1 MRRRDFVTLLG
12 GAAAGSSLLWP
23 LVARAQQ
30 PDRMRRIGVFV
41 PSVES
46 NQDYQA
52 RMAAFRESLQKL
64 GWSESRNV
72 RFDYCWAG
80 ADPVRMRAYA
90 AELVSLA
97 PDVILSI
104 SNQATAILSQQTH
117 TISIVFLANDP
128 LGTGLITSMAHPGG
142 NMTGFIP
149 FEAALG
155 GKWLQL
161 LKEVTPSLARVA
173 VLYTPAG
180 AGSLKMLR
188 TIEDLSPSLGVETI
202 SVPAR
207 EPAEIE
213 RVIGAFSREANG
225 GLIVLTG
232 PSTTANRELI
242 IALAARH
249 RLPAI
254 YPNRESVAN
263 GGLIFYGADLVDLT
277 RQAGSYVDRILRG
290 EKPGD
295 LPVQAPTKFELIVNL
310 KTAKALGLNIPES
323 FLLRAD
329 ELIE

>member
-23 LVARAQQ
+23 PVARAQQ
-30 PDRMRRIGVFV
+30 PDRIRRIGVFV
-41 PSVES
+41 PSLEG

-52 RMAAFRESLQKL
+52 RMAAFRQSLQKL
-64 GWSESRNV
+64 GWADGRNV
-72 RFDYCWAG
+72 RFDYRWAG
-80 ADPVRMRAYA
+80 ADPERMRAYA

-104 SNQATAILSQQTH
+104 SNQATAILSQHTR

-128 LGTGLITSMAHPGG
+128 LETGLITSMAHPGG
-142 NMTGFIP
+142 NITGFTP
-149 FEAALG
+149 YETAMG

-161 LKEVTPSLARVA
+161 LKELTPRLARVA
-173 VLYTPAG
+173 ALYTPG
-180 AGSLKMLR
+180 GPGSLAMLR
-188 TIEDLSPSLGVETI
+188 TVEEIAPSLGVATT

-207 EPAEIE
+207 DPAEIA
-213 RVIGAFSREANG
+213 RAIDALSREANG
-225 GLIVLTG
+225 GLVVLTG
-232 PSTTANRELI
+232 PGTTANRALI

-254 YPNRESVAN
+254 YPNRQSVAN
-263 GGLIFYGADLVDLT
+263 GGLISYAADLVDQV
-277 RQAGSYVDRILRG
+277 RQAGSYVDRILKG

-295 LPVQAPTKFELIVNL
+295 LPVQVPTKFKLVVNL

-329 ELIE
+329 EVIE

>member
-1 MRRRDFVTLLG
+1 MRRREFIVLLG
-12 GAAAGSSLLWP
+12 GTAATWP

-30 PDRMRRIGVFV
+30 PDRMRRIGVLV

-46 NQDYQA
+46 NKDYQA

-64 GWSESRNV
+64 GWSEGRNV
-72 RFDYCWAG
+72 RFDYRWAG
-80 ADPVRMRAYA
+80 ADPERMRAYA

-104 SNQATAILSQQTH
+104 SNQTTAILSQQTR
-117 TISIVFLANDP
+117 TIPIVFVANDP
-128 LGTGLITSMAHPGG
+128 VETGLITSTAHPGG
-142 NMTGFIP
+142 NITGFTP
-149 FEAALG
+149 FEVAMG

-161 LKEVTPSLARVA
+161 LKEVTPRLARVA
-173 VLYTPAG
+173 VLYTPGG
-180 AGSLKMLR
+180 AGSLAMLR
-188 TIEDLSPSLGVETI
+188 TIEDVAPSLGIETT

-207 EPAEIE
+207 DPAEIE
-213 RVIGAFSREANG
+213 RAIGAFSREANG

-242 IALAARH
+242 IALAARR

-254 YPNRESVAN
+254 YPDRQAVAN
-263 GGLIFYGADLVDLT
+263 GGLISYAADLVDQV
-277 RQAGSYVDRILRG
+277 RQAGSYVDRILKG

-295 LPVQAPTKFELIVNL
+295 LPVQVPTKFGLIVNL

>member
-30 PDRMRRIGVFV
+30 PDRMRRIGVLV
-41 PSVES
+41 PSVENS
-46 NQDYQA
+46 HDYQA

-64 GWSESRNV
+64 GWSEGRNV
-72 RFDYCWAG
+72 RFDYRWAG
-80 ADPVRMRAYA
+80 ADPERMRAYA
-90 AELVSLA
+90 AELVSLT

-104 SNQATAILSQQTH
+104 SNQATAILSEHTR
-117 TISIVFLANDP
+117 TISIVFVANDP
-128 LGTGLITSMAHPGG
+128 VQTGLITSTAHPGG
-142 NMTGFIP
+142 NITGFTP
-149 FEAALG
+149 YEAAMG

-161 LKEVTPSLARVA
+161 LKEVTPRLAHVA
-173 VLYTPAG
+173 VLYTPG
-180 AGSLKMLR
+180 GPGSLAMLR
-188 TIEDLSPSLGVETI
+188 TIEEVSPSLGVEKT

-207 EPAEIE
+207 DPAEIE
-213 RVIGAFSREANG
+213 RAIGAFSREASG
-225 GLIVLTG
+225 GLVILTG
-232 PSTTANRELI
+232 PGTTANRALI

-254 YPNRESVAN
+254 YPNRESVAD
-263 GGLIFYGADLVDLT
+263 GGLISYAADLVDQV

-295 LPVQAPTKFELIVNL
+295 LPVQVPIKFDLVVNL

-329 ELIE
+329 EVIE

>member
-12 GAAAGSSLLWP
+12 GAMAGSSLLWP

-30 PDRMRRIGVFV
+30 PERMRRIGVLAT
-41 PSVES
+41 SVEGP
-46 NQDYQA
+46 DLLP
-52 RMAAFRESLQKL
+52 RMAAFRQSLLKL
-64 GWSESRNV
+64 GWSEGLNV
-72 RFDYCWAG
+72 RFDYRSTG
-80 ADPVRMRAYA
+80 ADPERMRAYA

-104 SNQATAILSQQTH
+104 SNQETAILSQQTR

-128 LGTGLITSMAHPGG
+128 LETGLITSMAHPGG
-142 NMTGFIP
+142 NMTGFTP
-149 FEAALG
+149 FEVAMS

-161 LKEVTPSLARVA
+161 LKEVTPGLARVA
-173 VLYTPAG
+173 VLYTPGG
-180 AGSLKMLR
+180 AGSLAMLR
-188 TIEDLSPSLGVETI
+188 TIEDVSPSLGVETT

-207 EPAEIE
+207 DPAEIE
-213 RVIGAFSREANG
+213 RVIDAFSHEANG

-254 YPNRESVAN
+254 YPDRESVAN
-263 GGLIFYGADLVDLT
+263 GGLISYGADLVDQF
-277 RQAGSYVDRILRG
+277 RQAGSYVDRILKG

-295 LPVQAPTKFELIVNL
+295 LPVQVPTKFELIVNL